1 MLFLWK
7 AYSIEKNLYML
18 DGYLVIMDIL
28 QVIGLAL
35 IAIGLVYVIYQFP
48 ILFYGYR
55 DFTKYDIDFSKL
67 DDKQFSGFKMFRPMV
82 SIIVPAKNEETV
94 IARTIES
101 ILNQSYTNFE
111 LFVVVDNSSDD
122 TYKIAKEFEQKDTRV
137 KVFNRVD
144 GKNKASALNFC
155 FQKSKGEIIATYDAD
170 TVLLKNT
177 LENAVYGMNYF
188 NVDVLQGYNS
198 YINREENI
206 FTRLAVIDE
215 ILVKA
220 TLIGRT
226 HLNLFVPVAGSNQ
239 YFKRRVIKNI
249 GGWNDKFLTED
260 LESSVRISNARYKS
274 AYLSSAKVLQET
286 PASYSEYF
294 KQRTRWLRGYHQVFF
309 HSKKRFSTFTD
320 FDALMIVLA
329 PTFSGIMFFGWLY
342 ISLLNFYNPFVHSMR
357 TYFIS
362 LIIISLIIYASAFLL
377 VLIKKKQNAIYLP
390 LIYVYLTI
398 NALISIYTLVLEI
411 TGAKRVWHKV
421 KKTGK
426 TTI

>member
-67 DDKQFSGFKMFRPMV
+67 DDKQFSGFKMYRPMV

-260 LESSVRISNARYKS
+260 LESSIRISNARYKS

>member
-67 DDKQFSGFKMFRPMV
+67 DDKQFSGFKMYRPMV

-137 KVFNRVD
+137 KAFNRVD
-144 GKNKASALNFC
+144 GKSKASALNFC

-239 YFKRRVIKNI
+239 YFKRQVIKNI

-294 KQRTRWLRGYHQVFF
+294 KQRTRWLRGYHQVFL

-362 LIIISLIIYASAFLL
+362 LIIISLIIYAFAFLL

>member
-137 KVFNRVD
+137 KVFNRAD
-144 GKNKASALNFC
+144 GKSKASALNFC

>member
-137 KVFNRVD
+137 KVFNRAD
-144 GKNKASALNFC
+144 GKSKASALNFC

-260 LESSVRISNARYKS
+260 LESSIRISNARYKS

>member
-1 MLFLWK
+1 
-7 AYSIEKNLYML
+7 
-18 DGYLVIMDIL
+18 MDIL
-28 QVIGLAL
+28 QAIGLAL

-48 ILFYGYR
+48 ILLYGYK

-67 DDKQFSGFKMFRPMV
+67 DEKQFAGLKMYKPIV
-82 SIIVPAKNEETV
+82 SIIVPAKDEETV

-101 ILNQSYTNFE
+101 ILNQTYQNFE
-111 LFVVVDNSSDD
+111 LFIVVDNSTDN
-122 TYKIAKEFEQKDTRV
+122 TYKIAREYENKDKRV
-137 KVFNRVD
+137 KVFNRPD
-144 GKNKASALNFC
+144 GKSKASALNFC
-155 FQKSKGEIIATYDAD
+155 FKKTRGDIIATYDAD
-170 TVLLKNT
+170 TMLLPNT

-226 HLNLFVPVAGSNQ
+226 HFNLFVPVAGSNQ
-239 YFKRRVIKNI
+239 YFKRKVIENI
-249 GGWNDKFLTED
+249 GGWDEQFLTED
-260 LESSVRISNARYKS
+260 LEISLRISNARYKS

-286 PASYSEYF
+286 PASYTEYF
-294 KQRTRWLRGYHQVFF
+294 RQRTRWLRGYHQVFL
-309 HSKKRFSTFTD
+309 HSKKKFTKLTD
-320 FDALMIVLA
+320 FDALMIVVA
-329 PTFSGIMFFGWLY
+329 PTFSGILFFGWLY

-362 LIIISLIIYASAFLL
+362 LILISLIIYAVALIL
-377 VLIKKKQNAIYLP
+377 VLIKKRQNLIYLP
-390 LIYVYLTI
+390 LIYIYLTL
-398 NALISIYTLVLEI
+398 NSLISIYTLFLEV

-426 TTI
+426 TTL

>member
-1 MLFLWK
+1 
-7 AYSIEKNLYML
+7 ML
-18 DGYLVIMDIL
+18 DRYLPKMDIL
-28 QVIGLAL
+28 QAIGLAL

-48 ILFYGYR
+48 ILFYGYKE
-55 DFTKYDIDFSKL
+55 FTKYDIDFSSL
-67 DDKQFSGFKMFRPMV
+67 DGAQFSGFKMYKPLV

-94 IARTIES
+94 ISRTIES

-111 LFVVVDNSSDD
+111 LFVVVDNSSDN
-122 TYKIAKEFEQKDTRV
+122 TYKIAREFEHKDSRV
-137 KVFNRVD
+137 KVFNRPD
-144 GKNKASALNFC
+144 GKSKASALNFC
-155 FQKSKGEIIATYDAD
+155 FEKSRGEIIATYDAD
-170 TVLLKNT
+170 TMLLRNT

-239 YFKRRVIKNI
+239 YFKRHVIKNI
-249 GGWNDKFLTED
+249 GGWDDKFLTED
-260 LESSVRISNARYKS
+260 LESSLRISNSRYRS

-294 KQRTRWLRGYHQVFF
+294 KQRTRWLRGYHQVFI
-309 HSKKRFSTFTD
+309 HSKKKLSRFAD
-320 FDALMIVLA
+320 FDALMILLA
-329 PTFSGIMFFGWLY
+329 PTFSGILFFGWMY

-357 TYFIS
+357 TYFLS
-362 LIIISLIIYASAFLL
+362 LIVISLIIYAAAFIL

-398 NALISIYTLVLEI
+398 NSLISIYTMFLEI

>member
-294 KQRTRWLRGYHQVFF
+294 KQRTRWLRGYHQVFL

>member
-67 DDKQFSGFKMFRPMV
+67 DDKQFSGFKMYRPMV

>member
-1 MLFLWK
+1 
-7 AYSIEKNLYML
+7 
-18 DGYLVIMDIL
+18 MDIL
-28 QVIGLAL
+28 QGIGLAL

-48 ILFYGYR
+48 IIYFGYK

-67 DDKQFSGFKMFRPMV
+67 NEAQFSGLKMYKPMV

-94 IARTIES
+94 IKRTIES
-101 ILNQSYTNFE
+101 ILNQTYTNFE
-111 LFVVVDNSSDD
+111 LFVVVDNSSDN
-122 TYKIAKEFEQKDTRV
+122 TYKIAKEYESRDKRV
-137 KVFNRVD
+137 NVFNRPD
-144 GKNKASALNFC
+144 GKSKASALNFC
-155 FQKSKGEIIATYDAD
+155 FEKTKGEVIATYDAD
-170 TVLLKNT
+170 TMLLPNT

-226 HLNLFVPVAGSNQ
+226 HFNLFVPVAGSNQ
-239 YFKRRVIKNI
+239 YFKRKVIESI
-249 GGWNDKFLTED
+249 GGWDDNFLTED
-260 LESSVRISNARYKS
+260 LESSIRISNARYKS
-274 AYLSSAKVLQET
+274 AYLGSAKALQET

-294 KQRTRWLRGYHQVFF
+294 RQRTRWLRGYHQVFF
-309 HSKKRFSTFTD
+309 HSKKRFSKFTD
-320 FDALMIVLA
+320 FDALMIILA
-329 PTFSGIMFFGWLY
+329 PTFSGILFFGWLY

-362 LIIISLIIYASAFLL
+362 LILISLIIYVVALVL
-377 VLIKKKQNAIYLP
+377 VLIKKRQNFIYIP
-390 LIYVYLTI
+390 LIYIYLTL
-398 NALISIYTLVLEI
+398 NSLIAIYTLFLEI

-426 TTI
+426 TTL

>member
-55 DFTKYDIDFSKL
+55 DFAKYDIDFSKL

-137 KVFNRVD
+137 KVFNRAD
-144 GKNKASALNFC
+144 GKSKASALNFC

-294 KQRTRWLRGYHQVFF
+294 KQRTRWLRGYHQVFL

-362 LIIISLIIYASAFLL
+362 LIVISLIIYAAAFLL

>member
-137 KVFNRVD
+137 KVFNRAD
-144 GKNKASALNFC
+144 GKSKASALNFC

-294 KQRTRWLRGYHQVFF
+294 KQRTRWLRGYHQVFL

>member
-67 DDKQFSGFKMFRPMV
+67 DDKQFSGFKMYRPMV

-137 KVFNRVD
+137 KVFNRAD
-144 GKNKASALNFC
+144 GKSKASALNFC

-294 KQRTRWLRGYHQVFF
+294 KQRTRWLRGYHQVFL